1 MLGGFTDHLRYHG
14 ATPMK
19 FYVASSISNKDRV
32 RSLFAELE
40 SKGHDVTTDW
50 TLTDDIVE
58 EQRDL
63 KRDYMRS
70 VVKRDCEAIL
80 ESDVFILLSTPSEG
94 RSMYVEL
101 GIAMTAYQVAQRPL
115 VFVVGPRN
123 NEAAFYFHPSV
134 ERAGTIEEVL
144 DRVVQMQVGEPSSR
158 GHEGRLEEY
167 KALRSEMLDIM
178 KDRTWG
184 QATYAALAA
193 GLLALTPPA
202 YKVPGLI
209 FTIALATPFLFHT
222 IQREHARIRMGNY
235 LRVVVEPRIPG
246 MYWEEY
252 LGIWRG
258 GFGKREGQ
266 GWLNVLDRAK
276 HILGFAGVY
285 LLIASF
291 CWFLLLSDTIDL
303 VPRIV
308 GSSFLILLLLA
319 YAAFFKLYDRGAE
332 EYEELWRLGPQG

>member
-1 MLGGFTDHLRYHG
+1 
-14 ATPMK
+14 MK
-19 FYVASSISNKDRV
+19 FYVASSITNKDKV
-32 RSLFAELE
+32 QNVFAALKA
-40 SKGHDVTTDW
+40 KGHDVTTDW
-50 TLTDDIVE
+50 TLTDDIPE
-58 EQRDL
+58 DQRDL
-63 KRDYMRS
+63 KKDYMRS
-70 VVKRDCEAIL
+70 IVKRDFEAIL
-80 ESDVFILLSTPSEG
+80 ECDVFILLTKPSEG

-101 GIAMTAYQVAQRPL
+101 GIAMTAYQVAHRPL

-134 ERAGTIEEVL
+134 ERAINIDEVL
-144 DRVVQMQVGEPSSR
+144 ERASQMQVGDPSSR

-193 GLLALTPPA
+193 GLLALTPSE
-202 YKVPGLI
+202 YKVPGLS

-235 LRVVVEPRIPG
+235 LRVVVESRIPG

-252 LGIWRG
+252 LALWRG
-258 GFGKREGQ
+258 GFGRREGQ
-266 GWLNVLDRAK
+266 GWLNLADRAK

-285 LLIASF
+285 LLIAFF
-291 CWFLLLSDTIDL
+291 CWFLLLGATDDL
-303 VPRIV
+303 VPRV
-308 GSSFLILLLLA
+308 VASSFLIVLLLA

-332 EYEELWRLGPQG
+332 EYEQLWRLSPRG